1 MSCDSTFLMRTIL
14 YTILLFATLLGGCAY
29 RPADISMA
37 QQPDPDD
44 YVYTIATGDRLNI
57 FVWRNED
64 ISVSN
69 IPVMPDGRISTP
81 LVEQMLASGKTP
93 AQLADD
99 IEQALSRLITD
110 PYVTVTVIDFEGSYA
125 QTVRVVGEAVVPRA
139 IPYRN
144 GMSLLDVII
153 AVGGLTE
160 FAAGNRATIVRN
172 QDGRQENFRVRL
184 EDLIKRGDL
193 GANTRMVPGDIL
205 IIPESLF

>member
-1 MSCDSTFLMRTIL
+1 MSCDSTFLMKTIP
-14 YTILLFATLLGGCAY
+14 YTTLLFAILLGGCAY
-29 RPADISMA
+29 RPADIPTA
-37 QQPDPDD
+37 QQTDPDD
-44 YVYTIATGDRLNI
+44 YVYTIAPGDRLNI

-64 ISVSN
+64 VSVSN

-81 LVEQMLASGKTP
+81 LVEQMVASGKTT

-99 IEQALSRLITD
+99 IEQALSRLIAD

-125 QTVRVVGEAVVPRA
+125 QTVRVVGEAAVPSA

-144 GMSLLDVII
+144 GMTLLDVII

-172 QDGRQENFRVRL
+172 QDGRQEKFRVRL
-184 EDLIKRGDL
+184 EDLVKRGDL

>member
-1 MSCDSTFLMRTIL
+1 MSCDSTFLMRTIPC
-14 YTILLFATLLGGCAY
+14 TILLFAILLGGCAY
-29 RPADISMA
+29 RPADIPMA
-37 QQPDPDD
+37 QLTNTDD
-44 YVYTIATGDRLNI
+44 YVYTIAPGDRLNI

-81 LVEQMLASGKTP
+81 LVEQMVASGKTP

-110 PYVTVTVIDFEGSYA
+110 PHVTVTVINFEGSYA
-125 QTVRVVGEAVVPRA
+125 QTVRVVGEAAVPSA

-172 QDGRQENFRVRL
+172 QDGRQEKFRVRL
-184 EDLIKRGDL
+184 EDLVKRGDL